1 VRAACRA
8 LARRGGGWGAG
19 EAERRR
25 SEGGAKAER
34 RRSEGGAKAEQRR
47 SKGGAKAVPRSA
59 QITDVTVRL
68 MTHVCDGV
76 VVGAVG
82 DVLAG
87 GSLLCRSCVIAIA

>member
-1 VRAACRA
+1 VRAAGRA
-8 LARRGGGWGAG
+8 LARWGGGGGAG

-68 MTHVCDGV
+68 MKRMCAMVWSWVQWVTFWRVGPYSV
-76 VVGAVG
+76 VRV
-82 DVLAG
+82 
-87 GSLLCRSCVIAIA
+87 

>member
-1 VRAACRA
+1 VCERHAVR
-8 LARRGGGWGAG
+8 LQGG
-19 EAERRR
+19 EAVGGQGRP